1 MLFCHVR
8 VRIQYDSSKWIQHL
22 LAVRN
27 IDNTI
32 SLTSDL
38 DTTKKLS
45 RLTREVTINS
55 WHKRMLNQCGADWQI
70 TSKVKDEIDPCFFA
84 SLNYLKAK
92 FDGTPQPFFSV
103 TNVSGVSFWHFSG
116 LSSWGRFRV
125 ENTRVLGIY
134 KWDLAALQVAFIER
148 WNLPQSNLGVNR
160 RSWLPPPH
168 DSRRWRAH

>member
-1 MLFCHVR
+1 MNSTPIGGTKHKQHNFTHLRSWHYEKV
-8 VRIQYDSSKWIQHL
+8 ISTHSKSYDQLVTQAHAKSMW
-22 LAVRN
+22 R
-27 IDNTI
+27 
-32 SLTSDL
+32 
-38 DTTKKLS
+38 
-45 RLTREVTINS
+45 RLTDHFKSQRRDRPMFLCI
-55 WHKRMLNQCGADWQI
+55 
-70 TSKVKDEIDPCFFA
+70 SK
-84 SLNYLKAK
+84 LLKAK

-125 ENTRVLGIY
+125 EKTRVLGIY